1 LLAEAGVLSQLP
13 ITTLKLHQ
21 LQLIKGTRMAEE
33 YAQKPADFQL
43 FAPDEYIDL
52 VIDFIEHLR
61 SDIVLE
67 RFVSQS
73 PSSLLAVPGW
83 GLKNH
88 EFVAKVKQRM
98 NERDAFQ
105 GRLIPSA
112 FPTPSQTPP
121 RTLTSS

>member
-1 LLAEAGVLSQLP
+1 
-13 ITTLKLHQ
+13 
-21 LQLIKGTRMAEE
+21 MAEE
-33 YAQKPADFQL
+33 YAQNPADFHL
-43 FAPDEYIDL
+43 FTPDEYIDL
-52 VIDFIEHLR
+52 VIDFIERLR

-98 NERDAFQ
+98 NERDALQ

-112 FPTPSQTPP
+112 FPTP
-121 RTLTSS
+121 